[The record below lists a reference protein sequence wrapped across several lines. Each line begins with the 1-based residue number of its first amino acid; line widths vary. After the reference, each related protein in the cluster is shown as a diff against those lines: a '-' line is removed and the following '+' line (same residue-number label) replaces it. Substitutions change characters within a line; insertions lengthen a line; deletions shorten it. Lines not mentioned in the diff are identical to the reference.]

1 MTVKARII
9 ADSINSRGTR
19 LTTFELEYPRII
31 HSELLTHRVFSRNG
45 ASSRAIPVN
54 TMLDLIEANPA
65 MPSHWGKNQPG
76 MQAQEELGELEKESV
91 KQLWLSACKSAVN
104 HARVMNDIKAHKQVI
119 NRITEPYQHMKVV
132 LTGTDFAN
140 WFWLRDHTDADPT
153 IADLAGSMSV
163 SYNRSNPELLRAGEW
178 HLPYVAS
185 TFKEGKQV
193 YYASFDSNEEIT
205 LEQAL
210 MISSSSAAQVSY
222 RKTDGSLEKAQLV
235 YDRLVHSTPVHASPF
250 EHCAMCFGSFEDE
263 NGYWIDGITHV
274 NREGVYFS
282 GNLRDWIQYRQ
293 LLPNN
298 VKQEHNNK
306 GATNE

>member
-1 MTVKARII
+1 MTVQARII
-9 ADSINSRGTR
+9 ADSVNSRGTR
-19 LTTFELEYPRII
+19 ITTFELEYPRII
-31 HSELLTHRVFSRNG
+31 HSELLTHRVFSRNA

-76 MQAQEELGELEKESV
+76 MQAQQELGELEKEAV
-91 KQLWLSACKSAVN
+91 KQTWLNACKSAVSY
-104 HARVMNDIKAHKQVI
+104 ARVMNDVKAHKQVV

-140 WFWLRDHTDADPT
+140 WFWLRDHADADPT
-153 IADLAGSMSV
+153 IAELAGTMLV
-163 SYNRSNPELLRAGEW
+163 SYRQSKPELLRGDQW
-178 HLPYVAS
+178 HLPYVQCS
-185 TFKEGKQV
+185 YDKEDGLQRYWV
-193 YYASFDSNEEIT
+193 DDLAEIT

-250 EHCAMCFGSFEDE
+250 EHCAMCFDE
-263 NGYWIDGITHV
+263 AVDFYGDWIDGITHV

-282 GNLRDWIQYRQ
+282 GNLRDFIQYRQ

-298 VKQEHNNK
+298 VKQEGDK
-306 GATNE
+306 Q